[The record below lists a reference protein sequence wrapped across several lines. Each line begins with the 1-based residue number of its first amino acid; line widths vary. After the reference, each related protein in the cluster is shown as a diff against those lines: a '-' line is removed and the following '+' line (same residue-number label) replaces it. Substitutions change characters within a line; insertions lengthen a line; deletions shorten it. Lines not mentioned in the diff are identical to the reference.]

1 MPTHMTRRTG
11 LLAALGAFLSGC
23 SASGVLD
30 KLVPTDS
37 YRMEPGVAYG
47 PDTRHQLDIYRPL
60 ADPSALNPAGA
71 GHPVVLF
78 FYGGSWTTGERA
90 QYRFVGEAL
99 ARNGVL
105 VLVADYRQSP
115 QVRYPA
121 FLQDGALATQ
131 WVFANVARLGGDTS
145 RIHLVGH
152 SAGAYNVAMLALDA
166 RWLAPV
172 GLKPSQLAGWVGIAG
187 PYDFLPIGNPD
198 VQVAFEW
205 PNTKPDTQPIAHVSG
220 AAPRSLLLAANSDRL
235 VDPQRNTVG
244 LAQRLQTEGAN
255 TRVVLFDRVSH
266 ITVLASLASPLNW
279 LAPVLPEVLGFV
291 KEPPQK
297 APP

>member
-1 MPTHMTRRTG
+1 MTRRTG
-11 LLAALGAFLSGC
+11 LLTAFSALGATIGAMLSGC
-23 SASGVLD
+23 SASSVLD
-30 KLVPTDS
+30 KLVPSDS
-37 YRMEPGVAYG
+37 HRMEPGVAYG
-47 PDTRHQLDIYRPL
+47 PDARHQLDIYRPL
-60 ADPSALNPAGA
+60 QNPVGT

-105 VLVADYRQSP
+105 VLVADYRLSP

-121 FLQDGALATQ
+121 FLQDGALAAQ
-131 WVFANVARLGGDTS
+131 WVFANAARLGGDAS

-187 PYDFLPIGNPD
+187 PYDFLPIGNRD

-205 PNTKPDTQPIAHVSG
+205 PNTQPDTQPIAHVSA
-220 AAPRSLLLAANSDRL
+220 AAPRSLLLAANSDNL
-235 VDPQRNTVG
+235 VNPQRNTVG
-244 LAQRLQTEGAN
+244 LARGLQDAGAS
-255 TRVVLFDRVSH
+255 TRVRLFDRVNH
-266 ITVLASLASPLNW
+266 VTVLASLASPLNW
-279 LAPVLPEVLGFV
+279 LAPVLPEVLAFV
-291 KEPPQK
+291 Q
-297 APP
+297 APKK

>member
-1 MPTHMTRRTG
+1 MTRRTG
-11 LLAALGAFLSGC
+11 LLTAFGALGALLSGC

-37 YRMEPGVAYG
+37 HRMEPGVAYG
-47 PDTRHQLDIYRPL
+47 PDARHQLDIYRPL
-60 ADPSALNPAGA
+60 QNPVGT

-99 ARNGVL
+99 ARHGVL
-105 VLVADYRQSP
+105 VLVADYRLSP
-115 QVRYPA
+115 QARYPA
-121 FLQDGALATQ
+121 FLQDGALAAQ
-131 WVFANVARLGGDTS
+131 WVFANAARLGGDTA

-152 SAGAYNVAMLALDA
+152 SAGAYNVAMLALDP

-172 GLKPSQLAGWVGIAG
+172 GLKPAQLAGWVGIAG
-187 PYDFLPIGNPD
+187 PYDFLPIGNRD

-205 PNTKPDTQPIAHVSG
+205 PNTLPDTQPIAHVSA
-220 AAPRSLLLAANSDRL
+220 AAPRSLLLAANSDSL
-235 VDPQRNTVG
+235 VNPQRNTVG
-244 LAQRLQTEGAN
+244 LAQRLQDAGAN
-255 TRVVLFDRVSH
+255 TRVMLFDRVNH
-266 ITVLASLASPLNW
+266 VTVLASLASPLNW

-291 KEPPQK
+291 KESPQK